1 MKTTNQILIVLA
13 VMSLMACKN
22 QMHVVTLYVDTTNI
36 EQGNIA
42 TNANFGQPTGISN
55 EDFTTHVR
63 KGDLIIWQGQS
74 ISNPDHIVKITSIE
88 HEEGKRIIER
98 KPFKAIKSKDG
109 LVNIK
114 GSDELVR
121 AKVTLG
127 PGREEA
133 YIKEKYIL
141 KFTVSNKDDTFT
153 IDPGV
158 QGHKKR

>member
-13 VMSLMACKN
+13 VMSLMSCG
-22 QMHVVTLYVDTTNI
+22 QLHVVTLYVDTTNI

-42 TNANFGQPTGISN
+42 TNANFGQPIGISN

-98 KPFKAIKSKDG
+98 KPFKAIKGKDG

-121 AKVTLG
+121 AKVKLG